1 MTGNDGEGDTSVP
14 GGAFTRAR
22 QAGGLMLFGLA
33 IGVMLLDAMRPDYS
47 VDTIQL
53 GLVLGTG
60 AVSLGVDA
68 AKRLLK

>member
-1 MTGNDGEGDTSVP
+1 VENDPGDVGSP
-14 GGAFTRAR
+14 GDARFTRAR
-22 QAGGLMLFGLA
+22 QIGGLMLFGLA
-33 IGVMLLDAMRPDYS
+33 IGVMLIDAMRPDYS

-68 AKRLLK
+68 ARRLLK

>member
-1 MTGNDGEGDTSVP
+1 
-14 GGAFTRAR
+14 
-22 QAGGLMLFGLA
+22 MLFGLA
-33 IGVMLLDAMRPDYS
+33 ISVMLLDALRPDYS

-68 AKRLLK
+68 ARRLLK